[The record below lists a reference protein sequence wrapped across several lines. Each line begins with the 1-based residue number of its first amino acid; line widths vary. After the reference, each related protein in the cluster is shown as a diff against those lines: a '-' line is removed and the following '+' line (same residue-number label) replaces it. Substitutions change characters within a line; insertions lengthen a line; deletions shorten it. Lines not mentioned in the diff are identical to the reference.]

1 MLASAATRAFATAA
15 APRILITGA
24 CGQIGTEFVTR
35 MVGWCALFVVLRKKY
50 GVENVIASDL
60 RFPNREFQL
69 SGPSAF
75 LDVTDKSN
83 ITRLVAENGI
93 TWIIHLGALLS
104 AIGEKMPQKALE
116 VNVHGSENIIDV
128 ARQYKCRLYIPS
140 TIGAFG
146 PSTPKEMTPDETIM
160 RPTTMYGVS
169 KVHLELLGEYYH
181 RTQGLDFRSCRY
193 PGIISNKA
201 LPGGGT
207 TDYDFGYNYTQDHAY
222 ELGGSVAGEGH
233 GRYNS
238 FVKWIDSI
246 FSGKSGDLQRD
257 DGSFSYKYNYTTVSD
272 LQGEHLTQ
280 TVEKHA
286 QVDYD
291 YTVKD
296 VRDVDIVIDE
306 KVTIITPD
314 GGGDDGGTII
324 EENTPETPIL
334 PGNAELPPVQD
345 ARPDAPVLPSAP
357 VLPPVQDAHIASAL
371 PQTGVNWLTAI
382 GLALSGMTLMVTGA
396 FAALTGKGKKEQP

>member
-1 MLASAATRAFATAA
+1 MLAVRLVLNSSLVLAGR
-15 APRILITGA
+15 
-24 CGQIGTEFVTR
+24 
-35 MVGWCALFVVLRKKY
+35 CALRVVLRKKY

-75 LDVTDKSN
+75 LDVTDKAN

-207 TDYDFGYNYTQDHAY
+207 TDYAIDIFYEAIKHHHYTCFLGPNTPLPMMYMPDCLRGTL
-222 ELGGSVAGEGH
+222 ELIEADRS
-233 GRYNS
+233 
-238 FVKWIDSI
+238 K
-246 FSGKSGDLQRD
+246 
-257 DGSFSYKYNYTTVSD
+257 
-272 LQGEHLTQ
+272 LTQ
-280 TVEKHA
+280 CVYNIAAMTFTPAQIAENIKKYMPDFTIDYKPDSRQAIADSWPYSLDDSHA
-286 QVDYD
+286 RKDWGWKEEYD
-291 YTVKD
+291 MD
-296 VRDVDIVIDE
+296 
-306 KVTIITPD
+306 
-314 GGGDDGGTII
+314 
-324 EENTPETPIL
+324 
-334 PGNAELPPVQD
+334 
-345 ARPDAPVLPSAP
+345 
-357 VLPPVQDAHIASAL
+357 
-371 PQTGVNWLTAI
+371 
-382 GLALSGMTLMVTGA
+382 
-396 FAALTGKGKKEQP
+396 ALTRDMLTEIEKKLKNAKNSTL